1 MRSGLVTALCLC
13 ASTARSEPRFET
25 GGFVGLGYYSDD
37 IELGNSWAADQV
49 PGSAPLI
56 GGRLG
61 WLAAPELATIS
72 DRLRVQLA
80 VEAELAIA
88 PAFTGGAT
96 FGDGRMSYFA
106 PVFAWRAFGVVRI
119 AGWEAVRPHLAI
131 GGGGETVASSSP
143 FMSKETDP
151 VFSWGPGVS
160 IPVTNAWQLRI
171 DLRHGVMPSR
181 GEGTTS
187 VAEVQLG
194 LATTFGLPA
203 AAPPSRPKPE
213 QTATTGADERDGDRD
228 GFLDWL
234 DQCPAEA
241 ETVNGI
247 SDDDGCAEPDADGDG
262 VLGDGDACPDQ
273 AEDLDD
279 HQDLDGCPELDN
291 DLDGIPDAQ
300 DTCPSNPETKNGF
313 DDEDG
318 CPDQMPPEIG
328 RTLTATGA
336 QLRFESTRARVTD
349 KAQAQLQPV
358 IELLRTHRAI
368 RIMIVGHPDRAAN
381 QDLAK
386 RRSEAV
392 KWFMV
397 DQGLAADRIDTSVG
411 AVAKSPPIELQLIA
425 PAN

>member
-1 MRSGLVTALCLC
+1 MRLVMVTALWLC
-13 ASTARSEPRFET
+13 ASTARSEPRLET

-37 IELGNSWAADQV
+37 IELGNSWASDQV
-49 PGSAPLI
+49 PGSAPLV
-56 GGRLG
+56 GGRVG
-61 WLAAPELATIS
+61 WLAAPELVTVS

-80 VEAELAIA
+80 IEAELAIA

-96 FGDGRMSYFA
+96 FGTGRMSYFA
-106 PVFAWRAFGVVRI
+106 PVFAWRAFGVVRL
-119 AGWEAVRPHLAI
+119 AGWKSVRPHLSI

-160 IPVTNAWQLRI
+160 IPVSSDWQLRI
-171 DLRHGVMPSR
+171 DFRHGVMPSR
-181 GEGTTS
+181 GEGATS
-187 VAEVQLG
+187 VAELQLG
-194 LATTFGLPA
+194 LATSFGLATAPPPAPPKTEKPA
-203 AAPPSRPKPE
+203 ADLDK
-213 QTATTGADERDGDRD
+213 DRDGDRD
-228 GFLDWL
+228 GFPDWL

-262 VLGDGDACPDQ
+262 VLGEGDACPDQ
-273 AEDLDD
+273 AEDLDE

-291 DLDGIPDAQ
+291 DLDGIADTQ
-300 DTCPSNPETKNGF
+300 DGCPGNPETKNGF
-313 DDEDG
+313 DDDDG
-318 CPDQMPPEIG
+318 CPDQLPPDI
-328 RTLTATGA
+328 TKDLAAASA
-336 QLRFESTRARVTD
+336 QLKFEPKRARVTE

-358 IELLRTHRAI
+358 IELLRTHRAVH
-368 RIMIVGHPDRAAN
+368 IMIVGHPDRAAN

-411 AVAKSPPIELQLIA
+411 AVAKSPPIELQMIA